1 MKNPKLVGTLLVVVP
16 PVLFIVSIVM
26 GIAGVLGATEH
37 VLRSVSFNG
46 MLIGIPLG
54 SMLLLRE
61 KGLFRYVIIG
71 VAALF
76 VLLFILSIV
85 LLAIYGGA

>member
-1 MKNPKLVGTLLVVVP
+1 MKNPKPVGTLLVVVP
-16 PVLFIVSIVM
+16 PILFIVSMVM
-26 GIAGVLGATEH
+26 GMVGVSETTVN

-71 VAALF
+71 VAVLF
-76 VLLFILSIV
+76 VLLFIVGIV
-85 LLAIYGGA
+85 AVAIYGGA